1 MDTLIGS
8 AVSDEWTE
16 PGMPSTRYPER
27 KALGARGLRYR
38 RRLGPG
44 LAILGSLII
53 PAAATAEGLPPL
65 IRATPPLSGVGE
77 TDSPSRRQL
86 AQTHGELETQADQLF
101 NQLLKDPKNVDLTL
115 RYAEAA
121 AKLGNYEAAISSLE
135 RLLLLDRNFPGV
147 RLQLA
152 ELYRRLNSFEMARSY
167 LTQAE
172 QEPGAGEQARARI
185 QALRADIDRASSG
198 SRFAV
203 NLVTGL
209 RYQTNASAEPAGA
222 DIIAGGVPQ
231 TLSTLFAGKP
241 GWDLFATGNVQ
252 HSYDLGDAKLETNGL
267 AYVSQQFAHS
277 WLNVAA
283 LEVNSGP
290 RFDISGGGVN
300 LVSARP
306 YAVATEVLLGNRQ
319 YLGSLGAGVSFDRP
333 IVEGLNAGAFYEF
346 RAKPFA
352 DTPRVPDATAQN
364 STINSFGAA
373 LSYQPI
379 ENGTLGFQ
387 TSYALTDT
395 DARVGSTKGLVFRV
409 SYSQIFP
416 LPPEFGVGP
425 LVVTPL
431 VYRIYSWDTEP
442 NPIFNPTLRGS
453 TKEWRYGL
461 TAKLGLTDN
470 IATNFHVIQE
480 DTATNLPA
488 TRTRN
493 TQVILGLLFA
503 Y

>member
-1 MDTLIGS
+1 
-8 AVSDEWTE
+8 
-16 PGMPSTRYPER
+16 MPSTTYPER
-27 KALGARGLRYR
+27 NALGNGAAGTRRCRNTRARHR
-38 RRLGPG
+38 RRRIELG
-44 LAILGSLII
+44 LIVFAALLI
-53 PAAATAEGLPPL
+53 PAMARAEGLPAL
-65 IRATPPLSGVGE
+65 IRATAPSLGIGDA
-77 TDSPSRRQL
+77 DSPTRRQL
-86 AQTHGELETQADQLF
+86 AQTRGELETQADQLF
-101 NQLLKDPKNVDLTL
+101 EQLLKDPKNVDLTL

-167 LTQAE
+167 LAQAE
-172 QEPGAGEQARARI
+172 QEPGTSEQARTRI
-185 QALRADIDRASSG
+185 QALRADIDSAASG
-198 SRFAV
+198 SRFTF

-209 RYQTNASAEPAGA
+209 RHQTNASAEPAGA
-222 DIIAGGVPQ
+222 DIVAGGVPQ
-231 TLSTLFAGKP
+231 TLSTVFAGQP

-267 AYVSQQFAHS
+267 VYVSQQFAHS
-277 WLNVAA
+277 WLDVTA

-290 RFDISGGGVN
+290 RFDIGVGGVN

-319 YLGSLGAGVSFDRP
+319 YLGSAGAGLGLDRP
-333 IVEGLNAGAFYEF
+333 IVEGLSAAAFYEF
-346 RAKPFA
+346 RTQRFSN
-352 DTPRVPDATAQN
+352 TPRVPDATAQN
-364 STINSFGAA
+364 STINTFGAA

-395 DARVGSTKGLVFRV
+395 DARLGSTQGLVFRL
-409 SYSQIFP
+409 SYTHIFA

-431 VYRIYSWDTEP
+431 VYRIYSWETEP
-442 NPIFNPTLRGS
+442 NPVFNPTLLGS
-453 TKEWRYGL
+453 TKEWRYGV

-470 IATNFHVIQE
+470 IAANFHLLQE

-488 TRTRN
+488 SRIRN
-493 TQVILGLLFA
+493 TQIILGLLFA

>member
-1 MDTLIGS
+1 
-8 AVSDEWTE
+8 
-16 PGMPSTRYPER
+16 MPSTRHPER
-27 KALGARGLRYR
+27 EALGVRALRCR
-38 RRLGPG
+38 RRLRPA
-44 LAILGSLII
+44 LAVVAALII
-53 PAAATAEGLPPL
+53 PALANAEGSSALV
-65 IRATPPLSGVGE
+65 RATPAFSGAGDA
-77 TDSPSRRQL
+77 DSPFRRQL

-172 QEPGAGEQARARI
+172 QESGAGEQARARI
-185 QALRADIDRASSG
+185 QAMRADIDRASSG

-222 DIIAGGVPQ
+222 DIVAGGVPQ
-231 TLSTLFAGKP
+231 TLSTVFAGKP

-252 HSYDLGDAKLETNGL
+252 HSYDLGDGKLETNGL

-319 YLGSLGAGVSFDRP
+319 YLRSLGAGVSLDRP
-333 IVEGLNAGAFYEF
+333 IIEGLNAGAFYEF
-346 RAKPFA
+346 RAQRFS
-352 DTPRVPDATAQN
+352 DTPRVPDATALN

-373 LSYQPI
+373 LSYQPV

-409 SYSQIFP
+409 SYSHIFP

-442 NPIFNPTLRGS
+442 NPLVNPTLRGS

-470 IATNFHVIQE
+470 IATNLHVIRE
-480 DTATNLPA
+480 DTATSLPA

>member
-1 MDTLIGS
+1 
-8 AVSDEWTE
+8 
-16 PGMPSTRYPER
+16 MPSRRHPER
-27 KALGARGLRYR
+27 EALGGRGLRCL

-44 LAILGSLII
+44 LAILAALLG
-53 PAAATAEGLPPL
+53 PAAAQAESLPAL
-65 IRATPPLSGVGE
+65 IRATAPSAGIADA
-77 TDSPSRRQL
+77 DSPSRRQL

-101 NQLLKDPKNVDLTL
+101 GQLLKDPKNVDLTL

-172 QEPGAGEQARARI
+172 QEPGAGDQARARI
-185 QALRADIDRASSG
+185 QALRSDIDRAASG
-198 SRFAV
+198 SRFAF

-209 RYQTNASAEPAGA
+209 RHQSNASAEPAGA

-231 TLSTLFAGKP
+231 TLSTIFAGQP

-267 AYVSQQFAHS
+267 VYVSQQFAHS

-290 RFDISGGGVN
+290 RFDISPGGVN

-319 YLGSLGAGVSFDRP
+319 YLGSLGAGVSLDRQ
-333 IVEGLNAGAFYEF
+333 IVEGLNAGTFYEF
-346 RAKPFA
+346 RVQRFS
-352 DTPRVPDATAQN
+352 DTPRVPAATAQN

-387 TSYALTDT
+387 TSYALNDT
-395 DARVGSTKGLVFRV
+395 DARIGSTHGLVFRA
-409 SYSQIFP
+409 SYSHIFP
-416 LPPEFGVGP
+416 LPAEYGVGP
-425 LVVTPL
+425 LVVTPV

-442 NPIFNPTLRGS
+442 NPIFNPNLSGS
-453 TKEWRYGL
+453 TKEWRYGV
-461 TAKLGLTDN
+461 TAKLGLSDN
-470 IATNFHVIQE
+470 IATNLHVIQE

-488 TRTRN
+488 TRIRN
-493 TQVILGLLFA
+493 TQVMLGLLFA

>member
-1 MDTLIGS
+1 MGILPGL
-8 AVSDEWTE
+8 AVSSE
-16 PGMPSTRYPER
+16 PDRIRMQSTRHSRHDNP
-27 KALGARGLRYR
+27 GACVSRYT
-38 RRLGPG
+38 RRLGSS
-44 LAILGSLII
+44 LAIVAAITAPSLGDAGEL
-53 PAAATAEGLPPL
+53 PALV
-65 IRATPPLSGVGE
+65 RATSPPSSAFD
-77 TDSPSRRQL
+77 TDSPFRRQL
-86 AQTHGELETQADQLF
+86 AQTHGELDTQADQLF

-135 RLLLLDRNFPGV
+135 RLLLLDRNFPGI

-152 ELYRRLNSFEMARSY
+152 ELYMRLNSFEMARSY
-167 LTQAE
+167 LAQAE
-172 QEPGAGEQARARI
+172 QEPGANDQTRARA
-185 QALRADIDRASSG
+185 QALRAQIDSVASG

-319 YLGSLGAGVSFDRP
+319 YLGSLGAGVSLDRP
-333 IVEGLNAGAFYEF
+333 HL
-346 RAKPFA
+346 
-352 DTPRVPDATAQN
+352 
-364 STINSFGAA
+364 
-373 LSYQPI
+373 
-379 ENGTLGFQ
+379 
-387 TSYALTDT
+387 
-395 DARVGSTKGLVFRV
+395 
-409 SYSQIFP
+409 
-416 LPPEFGVGP
+416 
-425 LVVTPL
+425 
-431 VYRIYSWDTEP
+431 
-442 NPIFNPTLRGS
+442 
-453 TKEWRYGL
+453 
-461 TAKLGLTDN
+461 
-470 IATNFHVIQE
+470 
-480 DTATNLPA
+480 
-488 TRTRN
+488 
-493 TQVILGLLFA
+493 
-503 Y
+503 

>member
-1 MDTLIGS
+1 
-8 AVSDEWTE
+8 
-16 PGMPSTRYPER
+16 MPSTKYRER
-27 KALGARGLRYR
+27 TALGNGAAGTRRCRNTRARHR
-38 RRLGPG
+38 RRQIELG
-44 LAILGSLII
+44 LIVFAALLI
-53 PAAATAEGLPPL
+53 PVMARAEGLPAL
-65 IRATPPLSGVGE
+65 IRATAPSLGSGDA
-77 TDSPSRRQL
+77 DSPTRRQL
-86 AQTHGELETQADQLF
+86 AQGRGELETQADQLF
-101 NQLLKDPKNVDLTL
+101 EQLLKDPKNVDLTL

-172 QEPGAGEQARARI
+172 QEPGTTEQARTRI
-185 QALRADIDRASSG
+185 QALRADIDSAASG
-198 SRFAV
+198 SRFIV
-203 NLVTGL
+203 NLITGL
-209 RYQTNASAEPAGA
+209 RHQSNASAEPAGA

-231 TLSTLFAGKP
+231 TLSTIFAGRP
-241 GWDLFATGNVQ
+241 GWDLFATGNLQ
-252 HSYDLGDAKLETNGL
+252 HSYDLGDVKLETNGIV
-267 AYVSQQFAHS
+267 YVSQQFSNS

-290 RFDISGGGVN
+290 RFDVAIGGLN

-319 YLGSLGAGVSFDRP
+319 YLGSAGAGLSVDRT
-333 IVEGLNAGAFYEF
+333 IMDGLNAGMFYEF
-346 RAKPFA
+346 RSQSFSN
-352 DTPRVPDATAQN
+352 TPRVPEATAQN
-364 STINSFGAA
+364 ATIHSFGAA

-387 TSYALTDT
+387 TSYALTDN
-395 DARVGSTKGLVFRV
+395 DARIGSTEGLVFRL
-409 SYSQIFP
+409 SYTHIFP
-416 LPPEFGVGP
+416 LPAEFGVGP

-431 VYRIYSWDTEP
+431 VYRIYSWDTEL
-442 NPIFNPTLRGS
+442 NPLVSPTLLGS

-470 IATNFHVIQE
+470 IAANLHLLQE

-493 TQVILGLLFA
+493 TQVIVGLLFA

>member
-1 MDTLIGS
+1 
-8 AVSDEWTE
+8 V
-16 PGMPSTRYPER
+16 
-27 KALGARGLRYR
+27 
-38 RRLGPG
+38 
-44 LAILGSLII
+44 
-53 PAAATAEGLPPL
+53 
-65 IRATPPLSGVGE
+65 
-77 TDSPSRRQL
+77 
-86 AQTHGELETQADQLF
+86 
-101 NQLLKDPKNVDLTL
+101 LKDPKNVDLTL

-167 LTQAE
+167 LTQAD

-185 QALRADIDRASSG
+185 QALRADIDRAASG

-231 TLSTLFAGKP
+231 TLSTIFAGKP
-241 GWDLFATGNVQ
+241 GWDLFAIGNVQ
-252 HSYDLGDAKLETNGL
+252 HSYDIGDAKLETNGL
-267 AYVSQQFAHS
+267 VYMSQQFAHS

-290 RFDISGGGVN
+290 RFDISGGGMN

-319 YLGSLGAGVSFDRP
+319 YLGSVGAGVSLDRP

-346 RAKPFA
+346 RAQRFS
-352 DTPRVPDATAQN
+352 DTPRVPNATALN
-364 STINSFGAA
+364 ATINSFGAA

-395 DARVGSTKGLVFRV
+395 EARAGSTKGLVFRV
-409 SYSQIFP
+409 SYSHIFP
-416 LPPEFGVGP
+416 LPAEFGVGP

-431 VYRIYSWDTEP
+431 VYRIYNWDTEP
-442 NPIFNPTLRGS
+442 NPLANPTLLGS
-453 TKEWRYGL
+453 TKEWRYGV

-470 IATNFHVIQE
+470 IAANLHVIQE
-480 DTATNLPA
+480 DTATNLPPV
-488 TRTRN
+488 RTRN
-493 TQVILGLLFA
+493 TQMMVGLLFA

>member
-1 MDTLIGS
+1 MGILLGL
-8 AVSDEWTE
+8 AVSSE
-16 PGMPSTRYPER
+16 PDRIRMQSTRHSRHDNP
-27 KALGARGLRYR
+27 GACVSRYT
-38 RRLGPG
+38 RRLGSSLAIVAAITAPSLGDAGELPALVRATAPLSNSNSPG
-44 LAILGSLII
+44 L
-53 PAAATAEGLPPL
+53 PF
-65 IRATPPLSGVGE
+65 
-77 TDSPSRRQL
+77 RRQL
-86 AQTHGELETQADQLF
+86 AQTHSELESQADQLF
-101 NQLLKDPKNVDLTL
+101 EQLLKDPKNVDLTL

-152 ELYRRLNSFEMARSY
+152 ELYRRLNSLEMARSY

-172 QEPGAGEQARARI
+172 QEPGVTEPARARI

-198 SRFAV
+198 SRFAI

-222 DIIAGGVPQ
+222 DISAGGVPQ
-231 TLSTLFAGKP
+231 TLSTVFAGKP

-252 HSYDLGDAKLETNGL
+252 HSYDLGEAKLETNGL

-290 RFDISGGGVN
+290 RFAVSSGDISFF
-300 LVSARP
+300 SARP

-319 YLGSLGAGVSFDRP
+319 YLGSVGAGVSLDRP
-333 IVEGLNAGAFYEF
+333 IFEGLNAGAFYEF
-346 RAKPFA
+346 RSQRFS
-352 DTPRVPDATAQN
+352 DTPRVPDATALN

-395 DARVGSTKGLVFRV
+395 DARVGSTKGLVFRM
-409 SYSQIFP
+409 SYTHIFP

-442 NPIFNPTLRGS
+442 NPLVNPTLLGS
-453 TKEWRYGL
+453 TKEWRYGI

-470 IATNFHVIQE
+470 IATNFHIIQE

>member
-1 MDTLIGS
+1 
-8 AVSDEWTE
+8 
-16 PGMPSTRYPER
+16 MPSTGHPLR
-27 KALGARGLRYR
+27 KALGNRGTGASRRADARPLRWPRNTGL
-38 RRLGPG
+38 G
-44 LAILGSLII
+44 LVIVAVLTLPDISK
-53 PAAATAEGLPPL
+53 AEGLPAL
-65 IRATPPLSGVGE
+65 IRATAPFSGIGSA
-77 TDSPSRRQL
+77 DSPSRRQL
-86 AQTHGELETQADQLF
+86 AQSHGELETQTDQLF
-101 NQLLKDPKNVDLTL
+101 EQLLKDPKNVDLTL

-135 RLLLLDRNFPGV
+135 RLLLIDRNFPGV

-167 LTQAE
+167 LAQAE
-172 QEPGAGEQARARI
+172 QEPGTNEQARARV
-185 QALRADIDRASSG
+185 QALRADIDSAVSG
-198 SRFAV
+198 SRFTV
-203 NLVTGL
+203 NLITGL
-209 RYQTNASAEPAGA
+209 RHQTNASAEPAGA

-231 TLSTLFAGKP
+231 TLSTIFAGKP

-252 HSYDLGDAKLETNGL
+252 HSYDLGDVKLETNGI
-267 AYVSQQFAHS
+267 AYVSQQFANS

-290 RFDISGGGVN
+290 RFDISAGGVN

-319 YLGSLGAGVSFDRP
+319 YLGSAGAGVSLDRP

-346 RAKPFA
+346 RTQRFSN
-352 DTPRVPDATAQN
+352 TPRVPEATAQN
-364 STINSFGAA
+364 ATINSFGAA

-395 DARVGSTKGLVFRV
+395 DARIGSTKGLVFRA
-409 SYSQIFP
+409 SYTHIFA
-416 LPPEFGVGP
+416 LPAEFGVGP

-431 VYRIYSWDTEP
+431 VYRIYSWDTEL
-442 NPIFNPTLRGS
+442 NPLVGPTLLGS
-453 TKEWRYGL
+453 TKEWRYGV

-470 IATNFHVIQE
+470 IATNLHLLQE

-493 TQVILGLLFA
+493 TQVIVGLLFV

>member
-1 MDTLIGS
+1 MQ
-8 AVSDEWTE
+8 
-16 PGMPSTRYPER
+16 STRHSRHDNP
-27 KALGARGLRYR
+27 GACVSRYT
-38 RRLGPG
+38 RRLGSSLTIVAAITAPSLGDAGELPALVRATAPLSNSNSPG
-44 LAILGSLII
+44 L
-53 PAAATAEGLPPL
+53 PF
-65 IRATPPLSGVGE
+65 
-77 TDSPSRRQL
+77 RRQL
-86 AQTHGELETQADQLF
+86 AQTHSELESQADQLF
-101 NQLLKDPKNVDLTL
+101 EQLLKDPKNVDLTL

-172 QEPGAGEQARARI
+172 QEPGTGEQARARI
-185 QALRADIDRASSG
+185 QELRADIDRAASG
-198 SRFAV
+198 SRFAF
-203 NLVTGL
+203 NLATGL

-346 RAKPFA
+346 RAQRFS

-373 LSYQPI
+373 LSYQPF

-442 NPIFNPTLRGS
+442 NPLFNPTLRGS

-470 IATNFHVIQE
+470 IATNLHVIQE